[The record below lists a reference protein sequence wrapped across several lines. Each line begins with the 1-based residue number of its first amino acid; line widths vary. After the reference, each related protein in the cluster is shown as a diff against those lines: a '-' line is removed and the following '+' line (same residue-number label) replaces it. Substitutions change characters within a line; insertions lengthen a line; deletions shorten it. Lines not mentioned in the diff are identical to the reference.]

1 MSQVIGTLAKKGILY
16 ACMMILI
23 LLTEF
28 HVIYSQETNNK
39 DNEIPVAVKQKLLT
53 GQFETAAKELSVLA
67 KSGNSEAQYQLA
79 VLLLAGRGVEQKPQQ
94 AEKWL
99 QRSAQSSADSAYLL
113 GILYSKGK
121 QLKQNRSNAIK
132 YLKIASDLG
141 NKKASFQLKKM
152 TNNPDAVSDK
162 VQADFIEAIGLGELS
177 KVKTNYQL
185 GVNLNKPDKDG
196 NTPLMLAIKGNH
208 ANVIQ
213 WLLQKPVKLNNRDKV
228 GNTAL
233 HLAADKGQLKTI
245 VALSTHIKNLDPENN
260 KGQTPL
266 ILAVIKGIKDVA
278 QWLINKDASPTHK
291 DKFNK
296 SAALYAKQKKLKL
309 IYKVSTEDEQKEKN
323 RISNNQVKHQLL
335 VLNNQVQNEKSLYFQ
350 WPILHIAVAQ
360 KQSKLIL
367 PLLQKGKD
375 PWKLNPNGVTAL
387 EIAMYTKQ
395 MDVFASMLSSNPVNA
410 ERDYKSIMRLLIN
423 AIKIDKFD
431 FFKKYYSQIKT
442 KGDQELLALEAI
454 NNNNLPA
461 LNYILGQRKQKPT
474 GKMLHQSVQMGSP
487 QIVASLLIHKAPAN
501 WKDTEGRNAL
511 WFAAEAGN
519 NEMLELLTV
528 YGANVNNCDSSHQC
542 PLMRVIVNNCVECAK
557 LLLDAGAD
565 PYLVTNTGNT
575 AVMLAA
581 QYSAPVLKLLLN
593 KKTELSQRNN
603 QTLTA
608 LMLAIKS
615 GNTKSVKTLLIA
627 GANPRRR
634 DEQGQDAFDFAKG
647 KPDIQAILKDYD

>member
-1 MSQVIGTLAKKGILY
+1 MSQVLGILANKGILR

-23 LLTEF
+23 ILAEF
-28 HVIYSQETNNK
+28 HVIYSQESNNK
-39 DNEIPVAVKQKLLT
+39 NNEIPVAVKQKLLT
-53 GQFETAAKELSVLA
+53 GQFETAAKELSTLA

-79 VLLLAGRGVEQKPQQ
+79 LLLLEGRGVEQKPQQ

-113 GILYSKGK
+113 GTLYSKGK
-121 QLKQNRSNAIK
+121 QLKQNRSSAIK
-132 YLKIASDLG
+132 YLKIASGLG

-162 VQADFIEAIGLGELS
+162 VQADFIEAIGLGKLS

-185 GVNLNKPDKDG
+185 GVNLNKSDKSG
-196 NTPLMLAIKGNH
+196 YTPLMLAIKDNH
-208 ANVIQ
+208 ADIIQ
-213 WLLQKPVKLNNRDKV
+213 WLLQKPVKLHNRDKL

-233 HLAADKGQLKTI
+233 HLASDKGQLKTLI
-245 VALSTHIKNLDPENN
+245 ALSTKIKNLDPVNN

-266 ILAVIKGIKDVA
+266 ILAVIKGKKDIA
-278 QWLINKDASPTHK
+278 QWLINKDASPSHK
-291 DKFNK
+291 DQFNK
-296 SAALYAKQKKLKL
+296 SAEIYAKQNKLKL
-309 IYKVSTEDEQKEKN
+309 IYKVSSEDEQKEKN
-323 RISNNQVKHQLL
+323 RITNNQVKHQLK
-335 VLNNQVQNEKSLYFQ
+335 VLNNQVQNEKSLYFE

-375 PWKLNPNGVTAL
+375 PWQLNPNGVTAL
-387 EIAMYTKQ
+387 EIAMHTNQ
-395 MDVFASMLSSNPVNA
+395 MDVFTSMLSSNPVNA
-410 ERDYKSIMRLLIN
+410 ERDDKSIKRLLMN
-423 AIKIDKFD
+423 AIKMDKLEFI
-431 FFKKYYSQIKT
+431 KKYYSQIKA
-442 KGDQELLALEAI
+442 KGEQELLVLEAI
-454 NNNNLPA
+454 NNNNLSA
-461 LNYILGQRKQKPT
+461 LNYILGQRKQQPT

-487 QIVASLLIHKAPAN
+487 QIVASLLINKAPAN

-519 NEMLELLTV
+519 NEILELLTV
-528 YGANVNNCDSSHQC
+528 YGANVNNCDNNHQC
-542 PLMRVIVNNCVECAK
+542 PLMRVIVNSCVECAK

-565 PYLVTNTGNT
+565 LQLVTNTGNT

-581 QYSAPVLKLLLN
+581 QYSDPVLKLLLN
-593 KKTELSQRNN
+593 KKTDLAQRNN

-615 GNTKSVKTLLIA
+615 GNAKSVKTLLIA

-634 DEQGQDAFDFAKG
+634 DEQGQDSFDFAKG